1 MPPDVAR
8 LRATVEH
15 LASFDRP
22 SASEGERRA
31 AEWIRA
37 ELDALGAPAR
47 VEEERAVGS
56 MPLPL
61 GLLSAAG
68 VLAAL
73 GGRRTAA
80 VGLLATAGI
89 VDDVSGGPHV
99 VRRVLRHRSTWNVTA
114 TAGDPEA
121 EETLVFVAHHD
132 AANGGLIFRPELTR
146 LIADAFPRWYA
157 RQTTSP
163 QMMRLVAAGPAL
175 AALGA
180 LSGLQ
185 SLRRIGLTLA
195 AGSTLAFLD
204 IGTRTVVPGAN
215 DNLTAVAV
223 LLELARALRDEPV
236 RGVRVLLVSTG
247 SEESFMEGMRGW
259 VRRHGPA
266 LDPARTRVVVL
277 ETLGSP
283 ELILLE
289 GEGMI
294 WMTDYDPGVRDFLE
308 QSARRAGVALRRG
321 LRLGFATDALSAL
334 RGGLPVAT
342 LASCDEYKMPSNY
355 HSQRD
360 IPRNVHYETVGAA
373 VRVAEAAVRAGASE
387 RA

>member
-1 MPPDVAR
+1 MEPDLAR

-31 AEWIRA
+31 AEWIRD
-37 ELDALGAPAR
+37 ELAALGLDAR
-47 VEEERAVGS
+47 VEEEPAVGS
-56 MPLPL
+56 MFVPL

-68 VLAAL
+68 VIASA
-73 GGRRTAA
+73 GGRRAGML
-80 VGLLATAGI
+80 GLLAAAGI

-99 VRRVLRHRSTWNVTA
+99 FRRLLPHRPTFNVTA
-114 TAGDPEA
+114 TAGDPDA
-121 EETLVFVAHHD
+121 EDTIVFVAHHD

-146 LIADAFPRWYA
+146 LVADTFPKWYA
-157 RQTTSP
+157 RRHTSP
-163 QMMRLVAAGPAL
+163 QVMRLVAAGPAL
-175 AALGA
+175 AGLGA
-180 LSGLQ
+180 LTGL
-185 SLRRIGLTLA
+185 SLLRRLGTFLA
-195 AGSTLAFLD
+195 AGSALSFFD
-204 IGTRTVVPGAN
+204 IATRTVVPGAN

-223 LLELARALRDEPV
+223 ILELARLLREQPV

-259 VRRHGPA
+259 VRRHGPG

-308 QSARRAGVALRRG
+308 QSARRVGVALRRG
-321 LRLGFATDALSAL
+321 LRLGFATDALPAL

-373 VRVAEAAVRAGASE
+373 VRVAEAAVRTAASE